1 MDGELGITLFDKAG
15 RAQGLVCLGA
25 QIVVYTGRPPDILR
39 THRKPAAT
47 VIVALDQPM
56 VPRYGKAG
64 PPTRCVLCP
73 ADITL
78 PPVSFGDGRV
88 VMVAMAPNAPL
99 WLALKRYITMPELP
113 LLDASP
119 ISEHISERFAR
130 VVETAISPS
139 RLLADAEALLQPEGE
154 GAVIMDSRVSAVIQR
169 LHDNPSA
176 SEVRIESLAS
186 ELQLSVPRLVHLF
199 REHAGV
205 SFRRYRMWARMLKAA
220 RSLAYTSSLTEV
232 AVAAGFT
239 DSAHLSRSFREMFG
253 LNPSQVFRYW
263 RAMEDPG
270 VAAVI

>member
-1 MDGELGITLFDKAG
+1 MDGELGITLFDKTG
-15 RAQGLVCLGA
+15 RAQGMVCLGP

-39 THRKPAAT
+39 TQRKPAAT

-56 VPRYGKAG
+56 VPSYGKAG

-78 PPVSFGDGRV
+78 PPVSFGGGRV

-99 WLALKRYITMPELP
+99 WLALKPYVTMPELP
-113 LLDASP
+113 LLDAHP
-119 ISEHISERFAR
+119 GVEDISERF
-130 VVETAISPS
+130 VQLVETVVSPS
-139 RLLADAEALLQPEGE
+139 RILADAEALLWPEGQD
-154 GAVIMDSRVSAVIQR
+154 ATVMDSRVSAVIQR

-176 SEVRIESLAS
+176 SEVRIETLAS

-220 RSLAYTSSLTEV
+220 RALAYTASLTEV

-253 LNPSQVFRYW
+253 LNPSQVFRHW
-263 RAMEDPG
+263 RAMDEPG
-270 VAAVI
+270 IAAVM